1 MESARANAIEY
12 PGGDGSLVVAGRP
25 VEASS
30 LSLLADGR
38 DGDRPW
44 VVWHGPGERV
54 VGLGSATTI
63 TATGPDRFET
73 VRRRA
78 RELFANRTVSDTL
91 PAFATPRLF
100 GGFAFHEGG
109 ESTHGEPDWDGHSD
123 ARFVLPTV
131 AVIERDDEQW
141 LTAAAVGPEA
151 DAEVERTIDR
161 WMATLETAEPPTATG
176 PPGILNR
183 TQLPD
188 RAAWTQQVQSAVKRV
203 ERGDLRKVVLAGA
216 QSVQLTDTLSV
227 PAAIDRL
234 GSTYPDCYR
243 FALRPDDPDGGT
255 FFGATPERLVA
266 RRGRTVETAALAG
279 STGRGETQAED
290 EWLAEQLIDSEKDGH
305 EHALVVEAIR
315 DQLDGVAKTVQ
326 TGERSIRQLATVQHL
341 RTPIQATLAEDVHV
355 LSLVAELHPT
365 PAVGGL
371 PPNAALSAIR
381 DTEAFD
387 RGWYAAPIGW
397 FDAEGD
403 GTFAVGIRSALARD
417 RQATLFAGA
426 GIVADS
432 DPDEEWDEIQL
443 KYQPIIDAL
452 R

>member
-1 MESARANAIEY
+1 MESARANAVEY
-12 PGGDGSLVVAGRP
+12 AGGDGSLVVAGRP
-25 VEASS
+25 IEASS

-38 DGDRPW
+38 DDDRPW

-54 VGLGSATTI
+54 TGLGSAATI

-73 VRRRA
+73 VRHRA
-78 RELFANRTVSDTL
+78 RELFANRTVSEAL

-100 GGFAFHEGG
+100 GGFAFHDGG
-109 ESTHGEPDWDGHSD
+109 DESHGEPDWGGYPD
-123 ARFVLPTV
+123 ARFVLPSV
-131 AVIERDDEQW
+131 AVIERDGEQW

-151 DAEVERTIDR
+151 DADVERTLDR
-161 WMATLETAEPPTATG
+161 WQTTLEAAEPPTATG
-176 PPGILNR
+176 SPGILAR

-188 RAAWTQQVQSAVKRV
+188 RGAWTKQVRSAVERV
-203 ERGDLRKVVLAGA
+203 ARGDLRKVVLAGA
-216 QSVQLTDTLSV
+216 QSVQLADTLSV
-227 PAAIDRL
+227 PDAIDRL

-243 FALRPDDPDGGT
+243 FALRPDDSDAGT

-279 STGRGETQAED
+279 STGRGETNAED
-290 EWLAEQLIDSEKDGH
+290 EWLAEQLHDSEKDSH

-315 DQLDGVAKTVQ
+315 EQLDGVAETVA

-341 RTPIQATLAEDVHV
+341 RTPIQATLAEDIHV
-355 LSLVAELHPT
+355 LSLVAQLHPT

-381 DTEAFD
+381 DAEAFD

-397 FDAEGD
+397 FDAAGD

-417 RQATLFAGA
+417 QQATLFAGA